1 MNHKLYKNYWNKI
14 PSWEKIIHLLDRNVP
29 LKTEVRFFDR
39 LGFIIRNANGVEEAQ
54 ELLDHIKEIHYEPL
68 PPNCHIY
75 ASLLSNSG
83 TFKNHQDT
91 SDVYIVQ
98 AHGSVRYIVTEEDE
112 QKYDYTVEPG
122 DMLYIKKFLFHE
134 PILLGPRVTMS
145 VAFN

>member
-54 ELLDHIKEIHYEPL
+54 ELLDHIREIHYEPL
-68 PPNCHIY
+68 LPNCHIY

-83 TFKNHQDT
+83 TF
-91 SDVYIVQ
+91 
-98 AHGSVRYIVTEEDE
+98 
-112 QKYDYTVEPG
+112 
-122 DMLYIKKFLFHE
+122 
-134 PILLGPRVTMS
+134 
-145 VAFN
+145 